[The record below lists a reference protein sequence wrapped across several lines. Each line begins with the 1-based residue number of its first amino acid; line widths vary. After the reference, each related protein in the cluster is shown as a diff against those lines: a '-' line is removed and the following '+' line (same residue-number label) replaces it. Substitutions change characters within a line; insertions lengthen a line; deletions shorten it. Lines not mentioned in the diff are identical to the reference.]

1 MYLSI
6 QNQLTLLHD
15 LLNDHITYKTV
26 SIDEYKQ
33 IKKLVQ
39 SIITNRKIEEQLL
52 TILPEIYYYSIK
64 GESAQSLPSHIL
76 ENEQKIKRWLTMI
89 NEVKLHV
96 SS

>member
-6 QNQLTLLHD
+6 QNQLTLLQD
-15 LLNDHITYKTV
+15 LLNDHLTYQTV

-33 IKKLVQ
+33 IKRLVQ
-39 SIITNRKIEEQLL
+39 SIITNRQIEEQLL

-64 GESAQSLPSHIL
+64 GESAQSFASHIL
-76 ENEQKIKRWLTMI
+76 ENEHKIKRWITTIDEM
-89 NEVKLHV
+89 KLHV

>member
-15 LLNDHITYKTV
+15 LLDEHITYKKV

-39 SIITNRKIEEQLL
+39 SIITNRNVEGELL
-52 TILPEIYYYSIK
+52 NILPEIYYYGIK
-64 GESAQSLPSHIL
+64 GENAQSLFAHII
-76 ENEQKIKRWLTMI
+76 ENEHKIKRWLMMI
-89 NEVKLHV
+89 NQVKLHQ
-96 SS
+96 SG

>member
-15 LLNDHITYKTV
+15 LLDEQITYKKV

-39 SIITNRKIEEQLL
+39 SIITNRHIESELL
-52 TILPEIYYYSIK
+52 NILPEIYYYGIK
-64 GESAQSLPSHIL
+64 GENAQSFFSHII
-76 ENEQKIKRWLTMI
+76 ENEHKIKRWLFML
-89 NEVKLHV
+89 NKVKFQQ
-96 SS
+96 SG